1 MLERSSAKRK
11 ELFRMVQVEK
21 MVEKAKVVVGKAK
34 QVIEH
39 TKQLIIDMPV
49 RWSSTYAMLHQAEQ
63 LSEVSIHTSAI
74 VVNIHF
80 SSP

>member
-1 MLERSSAKRK
+1 M
-11 ELFRMVQVEK
+11 
-21 MVEKAKVVVGKAK
+21 VGKAK

-49 RWSSTYAMLHQAEQ
+49 WWSSMYAMLHQVEQ

-74 VVNIHF
+74 VVG
-80 SSP
+80 